1 MEWRGPPAVIR
12 AGGTADFEGVN
23 RGGAFVTSVW
33 RLSDQWA
40 IEASGELTAP
50 DTPLRALRNGIWA
63 DGATLGV
70 VWRHS
75 DLRQAAAA
83 RDSGRH
89 QEAVGS
95 ISRGMAR
102 LAALAD
108 RLDPE
113 AGRLMRH
120 LIQRFRVA
128 LEHGHPDDARRAA
141 DVMREM
147 SGAQI
152 IEPGDASRGGG
163 EKSRR

>member
-1 MEWRGPPAVIR
+1 MS
-12 AGGTADFEGVN
+12 ADEDPHRLRVPEPLEALIGQLQQLRVAFGDEG
-23 RGGAFVTSVW
+23 AA
-33 RLSDQWA
+33 A
-40 IEASGELTAP
+40 IAA
-50 DTPLRALRNGIWA
+50 A
-63 DGATLGV
+63 DA
-70 VWRHS
+70 

-89 QEAVGS
+89 QEAVGF

-128 LEHGHPDDARRAA
+128 LEHGHRDDARQAA

-163 EKSRR
+163 EKGRR